1 MNSSTK
7 NDGDKKKFLFDTND
21 FDKPAPV
28 EKPAITYSEDQLM
41 MAKTQAYAQG
51 KNEAAS
57 EARASQETQT
67 HQLLGQLIMQLD
79 HLIAAEDR
87 REIENLTAATRLAM
101 RVTHKLLPQ
110 LAEQFSLPEIER
122 VILDALEVRKD
133 EQRIAV
139 MVSAQHLEVLKE
151 RLDRLALE
159 RGFAGKLILIADD
172 TLGASDCRVEWA
184 DGGAERLYERLFA
197 QIEMEFAKAIAM
209 MQKTAHP
216 DADTDTEQHPHA

>member
-7 NDGDKKKFLFDTND
+7 NDGDMKKFMFDTND

-51 KNEAAS
+51 KSEAAA
-57 EARASQETQT
+57 EARVSQETQT
-67 HQLLGQLIMQLD
+67 HQLLSQLIIHLER
-79 HLIAAEDR
+79 LIAAEDR
-87 REIENLTAATRLAM
+87 REIENMTTATRLAM

-110 LAEQFSLPEIER
+110 MAERFSLPEIER
-122 VILDALEVRKD
+122 VILESLEVRKD

-139 MVSAQHLEVLKE
+139 MVSAQHLDAMKE

-172 TLGASDCRVEWA
+172 NMGPSDCRVEWA
-184 DGGAERLYERLFA
+184 DGGAERMYERLFA
-197 QIEMEFAKAIAM
+197 QIEMEFAKAIAV
-209 MQKTAHP
+209 MQKTAYP
-216 DADTDTEQHPHA
+216 EADTNTEQDPHA

>member
-7 NDGDKKKFLFDTND
+7 NDGDMKKFMFDTND

-51 KNEAAS
+51 KNEAAA

-67 HQLLGQLIMQLD
+67 HQLLGQLII
-79 HLIAAEDR
+79 HLERLIVAEDR
-87 REIENLTAATRLAM
+87 REIENMTAATRLAM

-110 LAEQFSLPEIER
+110 MAEKFSLPEIER
-122 VILDALEVRKD
+122 VILESLEVRKD
-133 EQRIAV
+133 EQRIAI
-139 MVSAQHLEVLKE
+139 MVSAQHLDTMKE

-172 TLGASDCRVEWA
+172 TMGPSDCRVEWA
-184 DGGAERLYERLFA
+184 DGGAERMYERLFA
-197 QIEMEFAKAIAM
+197 QIEMEFAKAIAV

-216 DADTDTEQHPHA
+216 EADTDTEQHPHT